1 MALALRV
8 LPPENGEA
16 GDTSHWQSRRHPVNF
31 SAAQEKGGRVNAW
44 RRWFSPEG
52 AVFSAILAAAL
63 ALRLAG
69 AWCAALVFDERAHWA
84 LAETIDFH
92 PRRLHLVSR
101 TLDHPLLSVYVLKL
115 DGLLFGA
122 SDFGL
127 RLAYVLA
134 GAATLAPLYFLARR
148 AFSPAA
154 GLWAAAFLAVD
165 QFHAGWSRV
174 FMPEVLMLLFGA
186 LALLQ
191 FVRASSRARRADMPC
206 SGPCWDWPVWPRS
219 PRRSCCRRCGSIS
232 WLRPTGGA

>member
-1 MALALRV
+1 M
-8 LPPENGEA
+8 
-16 GDTSHWQSRRHPVNF
+16 
-31 SAAQEKGGRVNAW
+31 NA
-44 RRWFSPEG
+44 P
-52 AVFSAILAAAL
+52 
-63 ALRLAG
+63 
-69 AWCAALVFDERAHWA
+69 HWA

-92 PRRLHLVSR
+92 PRSLHLVSR

-134 GAATLAPLYFLARR
+134 GAATLAPVYFLARR

-154 GLWAAAFLAVD
+154 GLWAAALLAVD

-174 FMPEVLMLLFGA
+174 FMPETLMLLFGA

-191 FVRASSRARRADMPC
+191 FVRARAAAGRADTPC
-206 SGPCWDWPVWPRS
+206 SGPCSAWPAWRRS
-219 PRRSCCRRCGSIS
+219 PRQCSCRRCGSIS
-232 WLRPTGGA
+232 SSRPTGGA